1 MSEPN
6 VAQNNEQIL
15 NDIQSLQEMEK
26 TLLNSLEANAN
37 TLTSEEQEKII
48 EKMNRISD
56 MRINLYQTLSG
67 VNNFF
72 QGALSSSIGTLQQQ
86 TTAIGIIEDELN
98 QSKKRLEVLENEK
111 LNKIRLV
118 EINDYYGEKY
128 AEHSELMKIII
139 FTLVPVII
147 LAILNNKGI
156 LPEKIYYILLIIVS
170 VIGSVFLWRRFT
182 SIIMRDNMNYQE
194 YNFGFDPN
202 SAPSSTSADQTDPWA
217 SSNLGTCIG
226 QNCCSDGQ
234 IWDDNLNQC
243 IGASSVVISPPD
255 EQASKESFV
264 VESLTKTQPNKYKH
278 DADLRENFKAPQSK
292 SFINK

>member
-15 NDIQSLQEMEK
+15 NDIQSLQEIEK
-26 TLLNSLEANAN
+26 SLLNRLEANTP
-37 TLTSEEQEKII
+37 TLTSEEQEQIVG
-48 EKMNRISD
+48 KMNQISN

-86 TTAIGIIEDELN
+86 TAAIGIIEDELN
-98 QSKKRLEVLENEK
+98 YSKKRLDVLENEK

-128 AEHSELMKIII
+128 AEHSQLMKILI
-139 FTLVPVII
+139 FTLVPIII

-156 LPEKIYYILLIIVS
+156 LPEKIYYILIGIIS
-170 VIGSVFLWRRFT
+170 VIGSVFLWRRIA
-182 SIIMRDNMNYQE
+182 SILMRDNMNYQE
-194 YNFGFDPN
+194 YNFFFNPQT
-202 SAPSSTSADQTDPWA
+202 APSSISENETDPWA
-217 SSNLGTCIG
+217 ISINLGTCIG

-234 IWDDNLNQC
+234 KWDDQINQC
-243 IGASSVVISPPD
+243 IGTSTVGISPTT
-255 EQASKESFV
+255 QTTTESFI

-278 DADLRENFKAPQSK
+278 DVDLRENFKASQSK
-292 SFINK
+292 SFVNK